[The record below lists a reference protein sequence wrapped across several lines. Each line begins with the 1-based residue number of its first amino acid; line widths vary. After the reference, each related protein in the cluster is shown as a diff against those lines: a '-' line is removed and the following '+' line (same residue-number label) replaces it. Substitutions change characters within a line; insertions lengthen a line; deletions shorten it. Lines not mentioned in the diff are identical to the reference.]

1 MENQTKGIVSSPKE
15 TRVLSDVTLAN
26 EENKN
31 KTKKSCDLRIDP
43 FGKSLNIK
51 ECSVKLI
58 QRHPEVQKDHIDIDH
73 RQYKCDKCEYA
84 AYGKHD

>member
-1 MENQTKGIVSSPKE
+1 MENQTKGIVSIPKE

-31 KTKKSCDLRIDP
+31 KANSDNAVNSIKSCDIRIDP

-51 ECSVKLI
+51 EFSVQLI
-58 QRHPEVQKDHIDIDH
+58 RRLP
-73 RQYKCDKCEYA
+73 
-84 AYGKHD
+84 